1 MILMTSKI
9 LLSLSIILISI
20 SIIVK
25 GSATSDDVYDGSLDS
40 CRVFA
45 STFQN
50 TCADNFTQTPLW
62 NVTGQNMTCSG
73 AVNCTSINATSS
85 GVCNYTR
92 VLCVT
97 CFD

>member
-1 MILMTSKI
+1 MTSKI
-9 LLSLSIILISI
+9 LLSLSILLISI

-25 GSATSDDVYDGSLDS
+25 GSATSDDVYDGSLKS
-40 CRVFA
+40 CQAFA

-50 TCADNFTQTPLW
+50 TCADQSTQTPLW

-73 AVNCTSINATSS
+73 AVSCTSINATSS

-97 CFD
+97 CFT